1 MAFVVV
7 QPVFMAVPK
16 PMLTDVGI
24 HYRLESCDIHLFS
37 DELDDIHAELDS
49 LEAAHYLYPVNMT
62 TEVLQNDLLKSVIC
76 RNF

>member
-1 MAFVVV
+1 M
-7 QPVFMAVPK
+7 
-16 PMLTDVGI
+16 
-24 HYRLESCDIHLFS
+24 SSSFS